1 MNKRI
6 TTIILVVILII
17 GLSLL
22 LYPSFSDYWNKFH
35 QSRAVASYT
44 ETVANIES
52 DEYEEIWTEA
62 EAYNHD
68 LAGTGM
74 RWVMTDEEIAQYE
87 ETLAVGASGMMAY
100 IDIPKI
106 NCCLPIYHGIS
117 EAVLQTSI
125 GHLAGTS
132 LPVGGK
138 NTHCVLSGHRGL
150 PSAKL
155 FSDLDELVEGDEF
168 MIRTLDEVLTYE
180 VDQIRVV
187 EPSNLTD
194 LTIEWNKDYCT
205 LVTCTPYG
213 LNTHR
218 LLVRGHRVK
227 TEEREETRVAADAIQ
242 LETIVVAPFMAA
254 PMILLLLILLLIIT
268 GRQKRKNKKA
278 EHSRTKQE
286 AQIIQGEDADGD

>member
-22 LYPSFSDYWNKFH
+22 LYPSFSDYWNKLH
-35 QSRAVASYT
+35 QSRAVVAYS
-44 ETVANIES
+44 ETVANIDS
-52 DEYEEIWTEA
+52 KEYEKIWAEA

-68 LAGTGM
+68 LAETGM
-74 RWVMTDEEIAQYE
+74 LWVMTDEEIARYE
-87 ETLAVGASGMMAY
+87 ETLAVGASGMMGY
-100 IDIPKI
+100 IEIPKI
-106 NCCLPIYHGIS
+106 NCRLPIYHGIS
-117 EAVLQTSI
+117 EGVLQTSI

-168 MIRTLDEVLTYE
+168 LIRTLDEVLTYE

-194 LTIEWNKDYCT
+194 LTIERNKDYCT

-286 AQIIQGEDADGD
+286 AQIIQGEDADGN